1 MHRTAASTA
10 IVLRTLCAAAVLA
23 CCATAQAQWVE
34 PALQANVSPTS
45 REAQD
50 ARFREAMHM
59 HKVGRWSAA
68 YGRFAVLADEGYAP
82 AARVALEMLRNGPS
96 VYGTTWTAAPSQLA
110 AWENTLGTRSTIKM
124 ASVPE

>member
-1 MHRTAASTA
+1 MKTHFAPGGGCLKSSYPIEGDNTHRTAASTA

-59 HKVGRWSAA
+59 HKIGRWSAA

-82 AARVALEMLRNGPS
+82 A
-96 VYGTTWTAAPSQLA
+96 
-110 AWENTLGTRSTIKM
+110 
-124 ASVPE
+124 